1 MEYINTIAE
10 KAASELMY
18 EKDFFNDFPDAI
30 EHKQTLKEMAKDH
43 NLDLDR
49 AYKLYLMENNPEEL
63 RIQENKKNAKKFSSP
78 SYSASKLKST
88 PSASDLSTGELE
100 SKIKE
105 LIGK

>member
-18 EKDFFNDFPDAI
+18 EKDFFKDFPDAI
-30 EHKQTLKEMAKDH
+30 ELKQELKEMSKEH

-49 AYKLYLMENNPEEL
+49 AYKLYLMENNPDEL

-88 PSASDLSTGELE
+88 PAPVDLSTGELE